1 MSGKAVFQGGNAQ
14 SLDNIAGQPIAE
26 YTHSKSGTVH
36 KLEGPVNAKNIV
48 FKATGDYNDGDTWT
62 LNNHPVTVTYNG
74 GEELLP
80 TAVLVGDTVQ
90 AVIMGGKLRLM
101 LQKPTPQENALINWN
116 YADPVNQRG
125 KGDYTAGD
133 PFIYALDMVRLRS
146 AVLTL
151 GQEYTNVNFTGNG
164 AYVPRMAARAVCDLK
179 AGQKYTIAGLLRV
192 GSNAKGIRLGA
203 TAQETVITGSIISL
217 SPAEQFKLVTKTF
230 TAPNNIEN
238 PEVEILGSDK
248 TSSGSA
254 DVIGLKLEPG
264 KRFTGWPAWDYGA
277 ELRKCQRYFYK
288 TVLSSNV
295 FFQMNGIAYKSNEL
309 DSFLFL
315 PVTMREGGKPVIQYS
330 AGEKIAAWSP
340 KNDSWG
346 STTHNI
352 TDIILEQFSGNQAL
366 LSIATTGLDI
376 GENYFWQ
383 TKGGYISFSRDL

>member
-62 LNNHPVTVTYNG
+62 LNDSPVTVTYNG
-74 GEELLP
+74 GEALLP
-80 TAVLVGDTVQ
+80 TAVLTDDMVQ
-90 AVIMGGKLRLM
+90 AVVMEDQLRLM
-101 LQKPTPQENALINWN
+101 LQKPTPQENLIENGHFVN
-116 YADPVNQRG
+116 PINQRG
-125 KGDYTAGD
+125 KTDYTTVG
-133 PFIYALDMVRLRS
+133 
-146 AVLTL
+146 
-151 GQEYTNVNFTGNG
+151 
-164 AYVPRMAARAVCDLK
+164 
-179 AGQKYTIAGLLRV
+179 YTIDRWRLDSLGTV
-192 GSNAKGIRLGA
+192 SIGSNKIIL
-203 TAQETVITGSIISL
+203 TASSENTLYFSQLLNVTDKILDKIMTFSVLLANGSIYYATGTIREGIHITNISSGWISCYMINTRPGIL
-217 SPAEQFKLVTKTF
+217 F
-230 TAPNNIEN
+230 TA
-238 PEVEILGSDK
+238 GK
-248 TSSGSA
+248 
-254 DVIGLKLEPG
+254 GLVLEPVAAKLEPG
-264 KRFTGWPAWDYGA
+264 NRFTGWPVWDYGA

-288 TVLSSNV
+288 TVLSSNG
-295 FFQMNGIAYKSNEL
+295 FFQMNGIAYRSNEL
-309 DSFLFL
+309 DSILFL
-315 PVTMREGGKPVIQYS
+315 PVAMREDGKPVIQYS
-330 AGEKIAAWSP
+330 AGEKLAAWSP